1 MNKKI
6 VVSIANYCDPEF
18 YSTVLSLWTEAANKK
33 DLYFSI
39 VSEDNN
45 KYDLSFIPENQLL
58 YRHFDLS
65 EYRGGV
71 CWARNLATK
80 VEIDYDYFIQFD
92 SHTQASK
99 GWDELAIKR
108 YNNLDTNNEKFII
121 AYAPAD
127 YEIMSDGSIN
137 FDATCKVSMYGFLF
151 TELVP
156 GFKFP
161 GYRVLEIDQ
170 VIRSYWATCCYLF
183 APKKWVDEVGVSD
196 VESFNTEEFALSLR
210 TYAKDWKI
218 YSVGTRD
225 VFHNQSHRQANGSVT
240 RETLRPWAD
249 GRKEQYWEHVEQSTN
264 RLSMLMSGQLD
275 VTKEKVYNFFIDS
288 GIDTKYLEFIP
299 EYSSH
304 IIVEPR
310 PLGMPP
316 RRDK

>member
-1 MNKKI
+1 MKKI
-6 VVSIANYCDPEF
+6 LVSIVNYCDPEF
-18 YSTVLSLWTEAANKK
+18 FPTVLSLWNEAKNREL
-33 DLYFSI
+33 LYFSI
-39 VSEDNN
+39 VSEDNIE
-45 KYDLSFIPENQLL
+45 YDLSFIPKDQLL
-58 YRHFDLS
+58 YRHLDLS

-80 VEIDYDYFIQFD
+80 VEVDYDYFIQFD
-92 SHTQASK
+92 SHTRASL
-99 GWDELAIKR
+99 GWDALAIER
-108 YNNLDTNNEKFII
+108 YEKLKINDEKFII

-127 YEIMSDGSIN
+127 YEIMTDGSIN
-137 FDATCKVSMYGFLF
+137 FDAACKVSMYGSFF
-151 TELVP
+151 SELVP

-161 GYRVLEIDQ
+161 GYTVLEIDK

-183 APKKWVDEVGVSD
+183 APKEWVDEVGINGT
-196 VESFNTEEFALSLR
+196 ESFNTEEFALSLR

-249 GRKEQYWEHVEQSTN
+249 GRKEFYWEHVEQSTN

-275 VTKEKVYNFFIDS
+275 VAKEKVYNFLLES
-288 GIDTKYLEFIP
+288 GIDTKYSEFIP
-299 EYSSH
+299 EYVSH
-304 IIVEPR
+304 VVVEPR
-310 PLGMPP
+310 SLGMPP